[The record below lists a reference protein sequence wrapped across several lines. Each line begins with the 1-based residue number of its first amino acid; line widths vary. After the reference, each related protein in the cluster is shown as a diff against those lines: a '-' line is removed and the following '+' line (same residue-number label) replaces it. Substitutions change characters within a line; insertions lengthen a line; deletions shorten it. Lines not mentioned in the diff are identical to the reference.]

1 MKKTIAKKVAEYLV
15 TLIVVSVLIFVLIRL
30 SRIDPV
36 AVILGG
42 KNTSADVVANTRAS
56 FNLDKPLPVQYW
68 LWIKGLL
75 TGNWGLDYQQPVM
88 SLIGSRVPVTAGLVV
103 GGTILS
109 LGVSIPLGVYT
120 ALKKNTWVDTLI
132 STLSLIAA
140 AIPPFVMSVVIV
152 LILAKVAPSFPITGT
167 YNNVGEY
174 FTRIIF
180 LCIAMALVRMT

>member
-75 TGNWGLDYQQPVM
+75 TGNWGLDYKYQQPVM

-109 LGVSIPLGVYT
+109 LGVSIP
-120 ALKKNTWVDTLI
+120 
-132 STLSLIAA
+132 
-140 AIPPFVMSVVIV
+140 
-152 LILAKVAPSFPITGT
+152 
-167 YNNVGEY
+167 
-174 FTRIIF
+174 
-180 LCIAMALVRMT
+180 